1 MSVSV
6 ATVALATDAET
17 LIEMLPDQVFV
28 PKSVGSAKLPVGVN
42 VPVKGITTGAIGP
55 LTVCGDGDR
64 AAQGRLRIGRRIAE
78 GRELGQRDVAVL
90 GEHDRVDVP
99 ARVGGDVRREAR
111 RGHVARRR
119 CAQVDV
125 KLGGKNSS

>member
-28 PKSVGSAKLPVGVN
+28 PKSVGSAKVPVGVN

-55 LTVCGDGDR
+55 LTVSVTVTVPLS
-64 AAQGRLRIGRRIAE
+64 AADALVVASPNGGSLVSVTSPFSASMIVSMWPPGWAVMSVVSPD
-78 GRELGQRDVAVL
+78 DVTSLA
-90 GEHDRVDVP
+90 P
-99 ARVGGDVRREAR
+99 
-111 RGHVARRR
+111 
-119 CAQVDV
+119 CAQFDV
-125 KLGGKNSS
+125 KLGGKNRS